1 VAGEL
6 EHANLVGL
14 TRNKMCSERKS
25 SGNPTMNFVKIYRQW
40 MVRKIDY
47 MVTGGK
53 AEAGQ
58 DS

>member
-1 VAGEL
+1 
-6 EHANLVGL
+6 
-14 TRNKMCSERKS
+14 
-25 SGNPTMNFVKIYRQW
+25 MNFVGIYRQW
-40 MVRKIDY
+40 MVRKMDF